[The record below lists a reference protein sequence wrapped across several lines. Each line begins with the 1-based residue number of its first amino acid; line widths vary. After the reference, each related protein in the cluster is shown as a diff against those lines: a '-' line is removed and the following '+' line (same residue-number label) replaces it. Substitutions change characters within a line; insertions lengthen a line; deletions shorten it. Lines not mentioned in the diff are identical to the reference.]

1 MKLTRC
7 SVFRPM
13 SSVMTAGLLVAALG
27 IACRDGQDETTQ
39 EHSAGAT
46 TAQSTPTMEH
56 EDEGSPG
63 VSDGQVLFGQSAA
76 FTLSLI
82 HI

>member
-7 SVFRPM
+7 LVFRPI

-27 IACRDGQDETTQ
+27 MACLDGQDETTQ
-39 EHSAGAT
+39 KNSAGTT
-46 TAQSTPTMEH
+46 TAQSATTMEH

-63 VSDGQVLFGQSAA
+63 VSDAQVLFG
-76 FTLSLI
+76 
-82 HI
+82 